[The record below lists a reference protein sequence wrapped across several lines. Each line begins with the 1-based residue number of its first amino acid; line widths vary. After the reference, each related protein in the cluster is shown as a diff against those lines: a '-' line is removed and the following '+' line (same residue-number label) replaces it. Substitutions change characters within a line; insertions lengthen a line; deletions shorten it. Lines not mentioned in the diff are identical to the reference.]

1 MLKNALAF
9 NHQLLQDQV
18 EKGDL
23 VIDATL
29 GNGKDALFLSNL
41 VGKDGQLIGFD
52 IQIQALEKTQERL
65 KAGFCRAKTNLFLD
79 GHENMAS
86 YCHNDSAKAIVFN
99 LGYLP
104 GSDKTLTT
112 QARTTIEAVE
122 AGLDILQPGGL
133 MTLMVYAGHSE
144 GQVEKE
150 ELEVYLQGL
159 DQSNYTVF
167 KYQPLNQK
175 NTPPYLLAIEKL
187 A

>member
-9 NHQLLQDQV
+9 GHQLLNDQV

-41 VGKDGQLIGFD
+41 VGEEGQLVGFD
-52 IQIQALEKTQERL
+52 VQAQALEKTQERL
-65 KAGFCRAKTNLFLD
+65 EAGSCRAKTNLFLD
-79 GHENMAS
+79 GHENMTS
-86 YCHNDSAKAIVFN
+86 YCQKDSAKAIVFN

-112 QARTTIEAVE
+112 QAQTTIKAVA
-122 AGLDILQPGGL
+122 AGLNILQPGGL
-133 MTLMVYAGHSE
+133 MTLMVYTGHPE

-150 ELEVYLQGL
+150 ALEDYLQGL
-159 DQSNYTVF
+159 DQNSYTVF